1 MSYVDFQKTK
11 QPILIYFYRLSNKV
25 RFTHKVCVIHSPW
38 LPKKE
43 KILRI
48 FPRFRLYVPSRT
60 IRFLL
65 LEALHFVNPSINLMW
80 RQGIELYDEY
90 TRSNIK
96 RRLDPFFHYSLKLF
110 LVPLIS
116 ANSLLKT
123 IVLSLFLKRNF

>member
-65 LEALHFVNPSINLMW
+65 LEALHFANPSINLMW

-96 RRLDPFFHYSLKLF
+96 RMLDPFFHYSLKPF
-110 LVPLIS
+110 LVPLMS